1 MRDRLAVAVLGV
13 AALLTGARTSA
24 PADGDL
30 ANYGFTFTPPA
41 PADGAPEIL
50 KIELNSDKL
59 HAGGPIAIRQWAS
72 IRYASTALT
81 LPK

>member
-13 AALLTGARTSA
+13 AALLTGASTS
-24 PADGDL
+24 
-30 ANYGFTFTPPA
+30 A